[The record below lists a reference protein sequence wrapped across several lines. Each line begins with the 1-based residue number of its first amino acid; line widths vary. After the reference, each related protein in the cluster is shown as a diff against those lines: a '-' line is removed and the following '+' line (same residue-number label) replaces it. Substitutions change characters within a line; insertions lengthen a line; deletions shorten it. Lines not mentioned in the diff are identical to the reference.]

1 MGPEKRQLMARI
13 CSAPSIYEARFSLG
27 GSNPIL
33 SDCKFVF
40 AARAGALPGIAVDR
54 NFGGTGVI
62 CSLFNTGRVF
72 VLDRLTVADME
83 REGQASYPVDYS
95 ISLDTMT
102 LSYLEP
108 YFGGRSVPSDFEE
121 VFAFLARD
129 DVNVDPL
136 PYVWE
141 NLFNLS
147 GSENASS
154 IFTRLRAY
162 EVLRTLDLTAI
173 RSGAG
178 IRSRLSDA
186 ELNKHAQEHVAKM
199 HRKAEP
205 ESAFIDTLR
214 FRHQFLH
221 AMLLKMAILQLEKPR
236 APITT
241 KLNSFLDFCASDLA
255 TIAVREIAIA
265 RAYFERGQSLAF
277 FGKIQRGQQRL
288 FQELRG
294 MAWDLLHVRHMEE
307 AMTCRP
313 DPAARYFFPA
323 ILTFDRRLTEIIG
336 LCRLSA
342 CAFIEDGAEIMP
354 FFDTDLLSLF
364 SDDPDQ
370 QNGIYERHYSNDA
383 IACRDSPQS

>member
-1 MGPEKRQLMARI
+1 
-13 CSAPSIYEARFSLG
+13 
-27 GSNPIL
+27 
-33 SDCKFVF
+33 
-40 AARAGALPGIAVDR
+40 
-54 NFGGTGVI
+54 
-62 CSLFNTGRVF
+62 
-72 VLDRLTVADME
+72 
-83 REGQASYPVDYS
+83 
-95 ISLDTMT
+95 
-102 LSYLEP
+102 
-108 YFGGRSVPSDFEE
+108 
-121 VFAFLARD
+121 
-129 DVNVDPL
+129 
-136 PYVWE
+136 
-141 NLFNLS
+141 
-147 GSENASS
+147 
-154 IFTRLRAY
+154 
-162 EVLRTLDLTAI
+162 
-173 RSGAG
+173 
-178 IRSRLSDA
+178 
-186 ELNKHAQEHVAKM
+186 
-199 HRKAEP
+199 
-205 ESAFIDTLR
+205 
-214 FRHQFLH
+214 
-221 AMLLKMAILQLEKPR
+221 MLLKMAILQLEKPR

-383 IACRDSPQS
+383 IACRDSRRAKCRACSPELESALVNELAEITSVSP